1 MNFHGKGAFVYSVH
15 WAGIVF
21 SLQYSWQNIMLHF
34 IRNLSLDVVPLDSA
48 PVSMGSADN
57 GVGALYVI
65 MDLLK

>member
-1 MNFHGKGAFVYSVH
+1 MSSFLVVVIFRVVISASGVGEAPVGTGA
-15 WAGIVF
+15 
-21 SLQYSWQNIMLHF
+21 
-34 IRNLSLDVVPLDSA
+34 PEA